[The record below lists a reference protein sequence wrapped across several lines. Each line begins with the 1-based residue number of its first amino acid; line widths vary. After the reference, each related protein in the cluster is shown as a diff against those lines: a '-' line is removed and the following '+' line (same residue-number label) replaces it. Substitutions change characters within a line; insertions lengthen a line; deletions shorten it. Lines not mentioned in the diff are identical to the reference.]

1 MFFQTQREAA
11 GYIASKLADTR
22 KEAVKVSLPLRELN
36 TAPLLGMILEADPR
50 LLFCLEDWLWRPASG
65 KTEDPSVFGP
75 NIPKCFLLL

>member
-50 LLFCLEDWLWRPASG
+50 LLFCLEGLAM
-65 KTEDPSVFGP
+65 
-75 NIPKCFLLL
+75 

>member
-36 TAPLLGMILEADPR
+36 TAPPAWNDPGSRSAAALLPGGTDYGDLRVEKQKIR
-50 LLFCLEDWLWRPASG
+50 QCSG
-65 KTEDPSVFGP
+65 
-75 NIPKCFLLL
+75 